1 MFVDLLDSYNV
12 NYFSL
17 LGNILTK
24 YVNRDCD

>member
-1 MFVDLLDSYNV
+1 MFVDLLDLYNV

-17 LGNILTK
+17 FGNIFIK